1 MSSIKASFS
10 FSSQN
15 ALSYAINLVKSF
27 TGVADSGHSIRSKVT
42 SVSLGGAGDVTI
54 AKANDKTDVAYVYL
68 CNLDPEKENY
78 VYIYTG
84 GTTVAKVGGGEF
96 AFIPANPAIDLKV
109 YGTKSG
115 QMIEYGS
122 FGVDDTQAKLG

>member
-42 SVSLGGAGDVTI
+42 SVSLGSSGDVTI

-84 GTTVAKVGGGEF
+84 GTTVAKLAVVS
-96 AFIPANPAIDLKV
+96 LRL
-109 YGTKSG
+109 Y
-115 QMIEYGS
+115 QL
-122 FGVDDTQAKLG
+122 TQLST